1 MREAFLT
8 RVTRRNR
15 NPLLRRRFGLA
26 HWLPVPVTRFGAN
39 WRPRLISKL
48 QNIFTL
54 LWFSTPPLPPHRRC
68 SCARSLASLS
78 LSVSRSASLLP
89 GYRLILPLLSSLHV
103 FFLFLFSSLF
113 SPPFFFFSLFFFFFT
128 RFLPRFFPLHSFR
141 LYPRNS
147 RDFDAPRQS
156 RRGETKRNILDSA
169 NDVLMGRKGEA
180 IESVIV
186 RCLRFRLFIFAGS
199 LVRISRTL

>member
-1 MREAFLT
+1 MMVCPF
-8 RVTRRNR
+8 
-15 NPLLRRRFGLA
+15 
-26 HWLPVPVTRFGAN
+26 PVPGSGRVGS
-39 WRPRLISKL
+39 ISEKL
-48 QNIFTL
+48 DNNF
-54 LWFSTPPLPPHRRC
+54 
-68 SCARSLASLS
+68 
-78 LSVSRSASLLP
+78 
-89 GYRLILPLLSSLHV
+89 YV
-103 FFLFLFSSLF
+103 FFFIFISFSFLS
-113 SPPFFFFSLFFFFFT
+113 FFFFFT

-147 RDFDAPRQS
+147 RGFDAPRQS

-199 LVRISRTL
+199 LVRIFRTL